1 MYQEINDF
9 VQNYGND
16 IYRFCYY
23 LTKNKAEAEDL
34 YQETFLTA
42 VEKKD
47 VLLKILQAGTGEQE
61 AARSARKYLMA
72 IVANLWKNKWR
83 KQVRH
88 DRIAPVDDRE
98 EAVLEAVSCA
108 GDPEAN
114 YLQKELYRE
123 VRKLIDGLPEK
134 MRIVI
139 YLYYIV
145 QMSTKEIAESLHVPV
160 TTVRSRLSKAR
171 KQLRKEL
178 EERDYGR
185 Y

>member
-23 LTKNKAEAEDL
+23 LTKNKIETEDL

-47 VLLKILQAGTGEQE
+47 VLLKILQTGTGEQE
-61 AARSARKYLMA
+61 EACSAQKYLMTVA
-72 IVANLWKNKWR
+72 ANLWKNKQR

-88 DRIAPVDDRE
+88 NRIAPVDDRE
-98 EAVLEAVSCA
+98 EAVLEVISHE
-108 GDPEAN
+108 GNPEN
-114 YLQKELYRE
+114 EYLQKEIYKE
-123 VRKLIDGLPEK
+123 VRNLISRLPDK
-134 MRIVI
+134 MQIVV
-139 YLYYIV
+139 YLYYIA
-145 QMSTKEIAESLHVPV
+145 QMSTAEIAEGLRIPT

-171 KQLRKEL
+171 KRMRKEL
-178 EERDYGR
+178 EERGYGK